1 MSVTN
6 ETDASTSSTTSV
18 ELSHRAMAMLR
29 AVDAQRAQMSCSC
42 EPDLFIDGFAC
53 CDQMTAHAL
62 AHSGYIKPADVTAA
76 TGRVPAELTEAG
88 RAAIAVVVST
98 ISAA

>member
-1 MSVTN
+1 VSGP
-6 ETDASTSSTTSV
+6 SF

-29 AVDAQRAQMSCSC
+29 AVAARRAQMSCSC

-62 AHSGYIKPADVTAA
+62 ARSGYIQPADVTVAL
-76 TGRVPAELTEAG
+76 GRVTAELTDTG
-88 RAAIAVVVST
+88 RAVLAIT
-98 ISAA
+98 SAA

>member
-1 MSVTN
+1 M
-6 ETDASTSSTTSV
+6 ETSTESGSDTSV

-29 AVDAQRAQMSCSC
+29 AVDARRAQMSCSC

-62 AHSGYIKPADVTAA
+62 AHSGYIKPADVSAA

-88 RAAIAVVVST
+88 RAAIAVT
-98 ISAA
+98 AAA

>member
-1 MSVTN
+1 
-6 ETDASTSSTTSV
+6 
-18 ELSHRAMAMLR
+18 MLR
-29 AVDAQRAQMSCSC
+29 AVAARRAQMSCSC

-62 AHSGYIKPADVTAA
+62 AHGGYIRPAESTGLSAV

-88 RAAIAVVVST
+88 EAAIAVT
-98 ISAA
+98 AAA

>member
-1 MSVTN
+1 MPDSN
-6 ETDASTSSTTSV
+6 FS
-18 ELSHRAMAMLR
+18 LSHRAIAMLR
-29 AVDAQRAQMSCSC
+29 AVDAHRAQMSCSC

-62 AHSGYIKPADVTAA
+62 AHSGYIRPADLSVV

-88 RAAIAVVVST
+88 RAAIAV
-98 ISAA
+98 IAAA

>member
-1 MSVTN
+1 MAPRS
-6 ETDASTSSTTSV
+6 A

-29 AVDAQRAQMSCSC
+29 AVGGRRAQMSVSC

-62 AHSGYIKPADVTAA
+62 AHGGYIRPAEISTVD
-76 TGRVPAELTEAG
+76 GLVPAELAEVGHAALDITSVA
-88 RAAIAVVVST
+88 RAS
-98 ISAA
+98 

>member
-1 MSVTN
+1 VSGS
-6 ETDASTSSTTSV
+6 EV

-29 AVDAQRAQMSCSC
+29 AVAARRAQMSCSC

-62 AHSGYIKPADVTAA
+62 AHGGYIRPAESSGLSAV

-88 RAAIAVVVST
+88 EAAIAVT
-98 ISAA
+98 AAA